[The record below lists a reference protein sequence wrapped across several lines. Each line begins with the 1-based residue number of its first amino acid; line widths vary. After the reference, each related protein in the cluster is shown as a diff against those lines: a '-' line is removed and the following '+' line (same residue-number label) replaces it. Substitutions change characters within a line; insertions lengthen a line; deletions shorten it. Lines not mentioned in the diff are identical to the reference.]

1 MLTSRTSRDRGRTRA
16 GTWIGTFTV
25 AALAAF
31 TLTAAPARA
40 STAPPAPPSLPALA
54 AAPSDGRALW
64 CGYYSG
70 TAPVSRGDSGNEVRE
85 VQCLLRR
92 CGYDVPVDGLFGAGL
107 EAVVKRFQR
116 DHGLAPDGTVG
127 PGTWQAL
134 RKCGTTAAA

>member
-1 MLTSRTSRDRGRTRA
+1 MDRHVHRRGPGRVHCSRPRPPEPPPRPRPRRPCRHSLPRRATAGRS
-16 GTWIGTFTV
+16 G
-25 AALAAF
+25 AA
-31 TLTAAPARA
+31 TT
-40 STAPPAPPSLPALA
+40 PAPPRYP
-54 AAPSDGRALW
+54 
-64 CGYYSG
+64 
-70 TAPVSRGDSGNEVRE
+70 RGDSGNEVRE